1 MKPPIITLSPVCT
14 KARVLMLPRL
24 VAPVVITSSIF
35 ASAFGTYSVESSG
48 PTVTLRG
55 KESFENAGTVC
66 ITVGAAGL
74 LTSMIAT
81 LAVQGGTPGGG
92 VEFLHSL
99 PVCQNRLEFATANRV
114 SLLNNPRPTGAVPW
128 VSPYPTNALFG
139 EDDTS
144 AEVPVDVE
152 YVSDPDEDPD
162 P

>member
-66 ITVGAAGL
+66 ITVGSAGL

-92 VEFLHSL
+92 FWHSL
-99 PVCQNRLEFATANRV
+99 PVLLNRLEFATASRV

-139 EDDTS
+139 EADTS
-144 AEVPVDVE
+144 AERLKPNT
-152 YVSDPDEDPD
+152 
-162 P
+162 